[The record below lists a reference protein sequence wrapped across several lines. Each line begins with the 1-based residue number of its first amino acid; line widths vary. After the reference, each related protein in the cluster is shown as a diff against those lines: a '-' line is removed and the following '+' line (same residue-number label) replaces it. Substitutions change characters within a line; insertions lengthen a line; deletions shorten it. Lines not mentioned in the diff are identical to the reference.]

1 MKEYTVNGKVI
12 DIILENG
19 KVVKASTKFIENM
32 MNTLDIDMED
42 AVLTWLEDEEYLIN
56 DEQEELNKNAK
67 GVVKLVAANK
77 KKETKEKKPREK
89 KANPVKEGLT
99 DYLAEMLS
107 KFDGTE
113 DVVIENRG
121 KLITFK
127 IGDREFKL
135 DLIEKRAKK
144 VEKGV

>member
-12 DIILENG
+12 DITLENG

-32 MNTLDIDMED
+32 MNTLDMDMED

-67 GVVKLVAANK
+67 GVVKLVAADK
-77 KKETKEKKPREK
+77 KKETKEKKKREK
-89 KANPVKEGLT
+89 KVNLVKEGLT

-107 KFDGTE
+107 KFDGAE
-113 DVVIENRG
+113 DVTIENRG

-144 VEKGV
+144 VEKGA

>member
-12 DIILENG
+12 DITLENG

>member
-12 DIILENG
+12 DITLENG

-32 MNTLDIDMED
+32 MNTLDMDMED

-67 GVVKLVAANK
+67 GIVKLVVAEK

>member
-12 DIILENG
+12 DITLENG

-77 KKETKEKKPREK
+77 KKETKEKKSREK

-127 IGDREFKL
+127 IGEREFKL
-135 DLIEKRAKK
+135 DLIEKRTKK

>member
-12 DIILENG
+12 DITLENG

-32 MNTLDIDMED
+32 MNTLDMDMED

-67 GVVKLVAANK
+67 GVVKLVAADK

-107 KFDGTE
+107 KFDGAE
-113 DVVIENRG
+113 DVTIENRG

-135 DLIEKRAKK
+135 DLVEKRAKK
-144 VEKGV
+144 VEKGA

>member
-1 MKEYTVNGKVI
+1 MIEYTVNGKVI
-12 DIILENG
+12 DITLENG

-144 VEKGV
+144 AEKGV

>member
-12 DIILENG
+12 DITLENG

-135 DLIEKRAKK
+135 DLIEKRTKK